1 MIFDNKMQASRTAL
15 KQSILYV
22 ATSFSTVAWITAPFI
37 SLELNLQNKRAGYFF
52 AFMVNAVVPLQRLFT
67 LIIFVRL
74 DYLRRRQ
81 IVEADGHTK
90 SRWQCSRECLF
101 SPDMQ
106 SSNTRR
112 RRSSIV
118 DIMKAKNGPVRTR
131 TGTRVLITFRYSV
144 YVCRMTTAHR
154 TDG

>member
-1 MIFDNKMQASRTAL
+1 M

-22 ATSFSTVAWITAPFI
+22 ATSFSTVARITAPFI
-37 SLELNLQNKRAGYFF
+37 SLELNLQNERAGYFF
-52 AFMVNAVVPLQRLFT
+52 AFMVNAVVPLQGLFT

-112 RRSSIV
+112 RRSLISCTWYSYRHSCTHHLPLLGV
-118 DIMKAKNGPVRTR
+118 
-131 TGTRVLITFRYSV
+131 RVLGVRST
-144 YVCRMTTAHR
+144 YVE
-154 TDG
+154 